1 MADVI
6 TRFKLET
13 TQYDSKLRDA
23 SRQLADYAREANYA
37 GKEFGT
43 FSKEQEDAA
52 RSLGGIATSAK
63 TAKEKVGELVNAYNT
78 VAKAYN
84 KLTEEQRQ
92 SDYGK
97 AMAES
102 LNTLKGRIGEAKKE
116 LYDLGNEGEK
126 TGSIM
131 GELSKKFTIN
141 IDALKLLDIGLKAAN
156 GALSVAKDAFFS
168 SEQNIDEWGRIV
180 ASAKSLYNGFLN
192 ALNTG
197 DISGYLSRI
206 DDIVNAART
215 AYNELDRLGTMRTIQ
230 APQMSAQQA
239 ENDRIRMMLQTGRGI
254 ASANGSLLDRLLGIR
269 NGNQLSP
276 EVLRVLEK
284 TLEQGVNNTVQL
296 VKNEVEQSTKSI
308 DAIYKSLALTNGMSL
323 ADFRQGTSSMAELDK
338 RIEGAKA
345 YRQWANEN
353 SYVDT
358 ATGAYRTLRG
368 NPYAN
373 FRGWEAFLDDS
384 KEFKDLIALIVQR
397 DQQMSQMYSM
407 QGQAYRAM
415 NRMEGIT
422 VRGIMGGGGSSS
434 GRGGA
439 GNNTSTAT
447 RELTGLI
454 EIQEAKINDL
464 RKAWSQAAT
473 EEGIAEYRR
482 QLIMAKIEMDELKGK
497 SVGGISISGLM
508 SEQLRKDQAAFRNQK
523 LNVRTVDRE
532 GQTVSVGQ
540 TLGSLAGGMSQIA
553 GGIEQLGIDIPEG
566 FNKAI
571 GVMQAVAAILTG
583 ISTVVTI
590 IAAIQGTKAVPII
603 GWALA
608 RGGVVKA
615 AGGYQVPGNNYSNDM
630 VPALLNSGELVLNK
644 AQQGNL
650 AAQLSGGQGGYA
662 AQPYVNGEMILLGT
676 NNYLGRSGQG
686 EVVTTKMLKSMGLM
700 K

>member
-23 SRQLADYAREANYA
+23 SRQLAEYAREANYA
-37 GKEFGT
+37 GKEFDT

-52 RSLGGIATSAK
+52 RSLGSIATSAK

-116 LYDLGNEGEK
+116 LHDLGNEGER
-126 TGSIM
+126 TGGIM
-131 GELSKKFTIN
+131 DELSKKFTIN
-141 IDALKLLDIGLKAAN
+141 IDAMKLLDIGLKAVN
-156 GALSVAKDAFFS
+156 GALSVAKDAFFAN
-168 SEQNIDEWGRIV
+168 EQNLDEWGRTV
-180 ASAKSLYNGFLN
+180 KSSESLYKGFLN

-197 DISGYLSRI
+197 DITSYLNNI
-206 DDIVNAART
+206 NNIVSAARAAYDALDELAT
-215 AYNELDRLGTMRTIQ
+215 FNAFNQMNNSKARTDFMESINNYRENGGAPYSDYLVKLRATTYKNELGQRQFYEQRAYNAEIARVAAERGV
-230 APQMSAQQA
+230 SAQDLKDALSGTWGNYKSLKALPLSGTRSVLVNSGGTYASGPQYNTVTERYAANRAEELGQA
-239 ENDRIRMMLQTGRGI
+239 LRELNDTELKYLQGLGAAAQNTGFEIEGI
-254 ASANGSLLDRLLGIR
+254 NRQLNRVMRSGNGSANG
-269 NGNQLSP
+269 
-276 EVLRVLEK
+276 
-284 TLEQGVNNTVQL
+284 
-296 VKNEVEQSTKSI
+296 
-308 DAIYKSLALTNGMSL
+308 
-323 ADFRQGTSSMAELDK
+323 
-338 RIEGAKA
+338 
-345 YRQWANEN
+345 
-353 SYVDT
+353 
-358 ATGAYRTLRG
+358 
-368 NPYAN
+368 
-373 FRGWEAFLDDS
+373 
-384 KEFKDLIALIVQR
+384 
-397 DQQMSQMYSM
+397 
-407 QGQAYRAM
+407 
-415 NRMEGIT
+415 
-422 VRGIMGGGGSSS
+422 GGS
-434 GRGGA
+434 GGPVGG
-439 GNNTSTAT
+439 GNNTSSNA

-454 EIQEAKINDL
+454 EIQEAKIKDL
-464 RKAWSQAAT
+464 RTAWQQAAT
-473 EEGIAEYRR
+473 KEGIEEYRR
-482 QLIMAKIEMDELKGK
+482 ELIMANIELDELKGK
-497 SVGGISISGLM
+497 GIGGISISGIL
-508 SEQLRKDQAAFRNQK
+508 SEKLRGDQAAFREKK
-523 LNVRTVDRE
+523 LDTRIVERQ

-540 TLGSLAGGMSQIA
+540 TLGSLAGGMNQIA